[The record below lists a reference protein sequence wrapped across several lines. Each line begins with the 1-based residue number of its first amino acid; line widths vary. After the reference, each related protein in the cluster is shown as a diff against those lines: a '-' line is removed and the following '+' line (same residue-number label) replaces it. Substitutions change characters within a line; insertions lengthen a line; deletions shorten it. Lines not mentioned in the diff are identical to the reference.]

1 MVIYYTAPLQ
11 IPLTPQIQHNNSLVN
26 ELPDTPLEYGPM
38 LYTLAVYAGTVLS
51 YASDPEISPLE
62 H

>member
-1 MVIYYTAPLQ
+1 M
-11 IPLTPQIQHNNSLVN
+11 PQIQHNNSLVN
-26 ELPDTPLEYGPM
+26 ELPGTPLEYGPM

-51 YASDPEISPLE
+51 YASDPEISPIE